1 MNLPHLEFNKITY
14 CGIRDIDD
22 FEQSTIDKHKIR
34 VLNAEDTCEFIRTVN
49 KPMHIS
55 FDVDVMDPTLID
67 STGTPVEGG
76 LFADEVRDIIEAG
89 LNSKNLVSL
98 DVVEFNTELGDKEA
112 SFRNLKEVFL
122 SSADS
127 EYASDTA

>member
-22 FEQSTIDKHKIR
+22 FERATIDKHNIR
-34 VLNAEDTCEFIRTVN
+34 VCNPEDTVEFIRTLN

-55 FDVDVMDPTLID
+55 FDVDAMDPTLID
-67 STGTPVEGG
+67 STGTKVDGG
-76 LFADEVRDIIEAG
+76 LFADEVKDIIEAG

-112 SFRNLKEVFL
+112 SFRNLKEVFV
-122 SSADS
+122 SDR
-127 EYASDTA
+127 EVCYMSDTA